1 MIVVSNT
8 SPLTSL
14 AAIGQLDLMNRLYGQ
29 LHIAEVV
36 WEELNA
42 GGYPWPG
49 AKEVAQANWISRHQ
63 VSNRELVLALI
74 RDLDQGEAESIALA
88 IELEADLLI
97 LDEREGRRLA
107 KRFGLNVTGVLGVLL
122 EAKAADL
129 IQEVRPLVQEL
140 RDRAGFYLSED
151 VQQLICKLAGEV
163 AN

>member
-1 MIVVSNT
+1 M
-8 SPLTSL
+8 
-14 AAIGQLDLMNRLYGQ
+14 
-29 LHIAEVV
+29 
-36 WEELNA
+36 
-42 GGYPWPG
+42 
-49 AKEVAQANWISRHQ
+49 
-63 VSNRELVLALI
+63 SNRELVLALI

-107 KRFGLNVTGVLGVLL
+107 KQFGLNVTGVLGVLL

>member
-1 MIVVSNT
+1 
-8 SPLTSL
+8 
-14 AAIGQLDLMNRLYGQ
+14 
-29 LHIAEVV
+29 
-36 WEELNA
+36 
-42 GGYPWPG
+42 
-49 AKEVAQANWISRHQ
+49 

>member
-1 MIVVSNT
+1 M
-8 SPLTSL
+8 
-14 AAIGQLDLMNRLYGQ
+14 
-29 LHIAEVV
+29 
-36 WEELNA
+36 
-42 GGYPWPG
+42 
-49 AKEVAQANWISRHQ
+49 
-63 VSNRELVLALI
+63 SNRELVLALI

>member
-1 MIVVSNT
+1 M
-8 SPLTSL
+8 
-14 AAIGQLDLMNRLYGQ
+14 
-29 LHIAEVV
+29 
-36 WEELNA
+36 
-42 GGYPWPG
+42 
-49 AKEVAQANWISRHQ
+49 
-63 VSNRELVLALI
+63 SNRELVLALI

-97 LDEREGRRLA
+97 LDEREGRRSA

>member
-1 MIVVSNT
+1 
-8 SPLTSL
+8 
-14 AAIGQLDLMNRLYGQ
+14 
-29 LHIAEVV
+29 
-36 WEELNA
+36 
-42 GGYPWPG
+42 
-49 AKEVAQANWISRHQ
+49 

-97 LDEREGRRLA
+97 LDEREGRRSA